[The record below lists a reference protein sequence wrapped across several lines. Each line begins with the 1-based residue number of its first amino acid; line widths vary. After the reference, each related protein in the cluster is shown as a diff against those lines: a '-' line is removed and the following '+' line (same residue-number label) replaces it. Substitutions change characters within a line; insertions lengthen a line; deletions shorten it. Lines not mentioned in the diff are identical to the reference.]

1 MQEPIKVSAVI
12 SNVRINPGG
21 DSEFKMKVPATQ
33 VSEIVKLA
41 EMGQLNVNLKFSAS
55 GDSKV
60 LTVILSNLQVGEPIN
75 PDEENEPRD

>member
-1 MQEPIKVSAVI
+1 MEEIKLQAVI
-12 SNVRINPGG
+12 SGVRINPGG

-55 GDSKV
+55 GDKKV
-60 LTVILSNLQVGEPIN
+60 LEVILSNLQVGEPIN
-75 PDEENEPRD
+75 SDEETEPRD